1 MKVQISVLQ
10 QLESQGRDQRIKMAR
25 EWDTS
30 LSLDTVSHL

>member
-1 MKVQISVLQ
+1 MKVQIYVQ

-25 EWDTS
+25 GWDTS